1 MSVLSIQ
8 SEVVY
13 GHVGHQASRFILER
27 MGHPVWA
34 APTVIFSNHLG
45 HKTVTGRVLEA
56 AQLREL
62 IDGLRQLDVLG
73 KAKAILTGYLGAPE
87 TASLVAEV
95 VAEVKAANPQAI
107 YICDPVIG
115 DQGHM
120 YVKPALAEA
129 LGRILVPIADV
140 LSPNVYELGHLTG
153 NEVTS
158 RAEARDALRAL
169 AERTQA
175 KVVIGTGIPDA
186 AYPDELAVL
195 ALERATPSEARGND
209 AQIAMAV
216 TRKFPIFASG
226 TGDAFTA
233 LFTAHY
239 MKSRAAAPALKAA
252 VAAMSDI
259 VGATA
264 AAGADELHIIETQDK
279 WVKALGA

>member
-56 AQLREL
+56 AQVREL
-62 IDGLRQLDVLG
+62 IDGLRQLGVLG
-73 KAKAILTGYLGAPE
+73 KANAILTGYLGAPE
-87 TASLVAEV
+87 TAALVAEV
-95 VAEVKAANPQAI
+95 VAEVKAANPNAI

-120 YVKPALAEA
+120 YVKPALADA
-129 LGRILVPIADV
+129 LQKILVPIADV

-153 NEVTS
+153 REVRS
-158 RAEARDALRAL
+158 RDDAKEALRAL
-169 AERTQA
+169 AARTEA
-175 KVVIGTGIPDA
+175 KVVIGTGIPDPA
-186 AYPDELAVL
+186 HPDELAIL
-195 ALERATPSEARGND
+195 ALDRANGGD
-209 AQIAMAV
+209 APISMAV
-216 TRKFPIFASG
+216 TKQFPIFASG

-233 LFTAHY
+233 LFTARY
-239 MKSRAAAPALKAA
+239 MKDRAVAPALKAA
-252 VAAMSDI
+252 VAGMAEI

-264 AAGADELHIIETQDK
+264 AANADELHIIETQDK
-279 WVKALGA
+279 WVKALRG

>member
-1 MSVLSIQ
+1 MSILSIQ

-56 AQLREL
+56 ALLREL
-62 IDGLRQLDVLG
+62 IDGLRQLGVLG
-73 KAKAILTGYLGAPE
+73 KANAILTGYLGAPE

-95 VAEVKAANPQAI
+95 VAEVKAANPKAI

-115 DQGHM
+115 DQGYM
-120 YVKPALAEA
+120 YVKPALADA
-129 LGRILVPIADV
+129 LAKILVPIADV

-153 NEVTS
+153 GEVTS
-158 RAEARDALRAL
+158 RKEAEAALRAL
-169 AERTQA
+169 AGRTQA

-186 AYPDELAVL
+186 QHPDELAVL
-195 ALERATPSEARGND
+195 ALDRAGGKD
-209 AQIAMAV
+209 APIVMAV
-216 TRKFPIFASG
+216 TKKFPIFASG

-233 LFTAHY
+233 LFTARY
-239 MKSRAAAPALKAA
+239 MKDRAAEPALKAA
-252 VAAMSDI
+252 VAGMSEI

-279 WVKALGA
+279 WVKALGQ

>member
-56 AQLREL
+56 AQVREL
-62 IDGLRQLDVLG
+62 IDGLRQLGVLG
-73 KAKAILTGYLGAPE
+73 KANAILTGYLGAPE
-87 TASLVAEV
+87 TAELVAEV
-95 VAEVKAANPQAI
+95 VAEVKAANPNAI

-120 YVKPALAEA
+120 YVKPALADA
-129 LGRILVPIADV
+129 LQKILVPIADV
-140 LSPNVYELGHLTG
+140 LSPNVYELGLLTG
-153 NEVTS
+153 SEVRS
-158 RAEARDALRAL
+158 RDEARDALIAL
-169 AERTQA
+169 AARTNA
-175 KVVIGTGIPDA
+175 RVVIGTGIPDA
-186 AYPDELAVL
+186 AHPDELAVL
-195 ALERATPSEARGND
+195 ALDRDAGVEVPLDPTP
-209 AQIAMAV
+209 IAMAV
-216 TRKFPIFASG
+216 TKKFPIFASG

-233 LFTAHY
+233 LFTARY
-239 MKSRAAAPALKAA
+239 MKDRNVAPALKAA
-252 VAAMSDI
+252 VAGMAEI

-264 AAGADELHIIETQDK
+264 AANADELHIIETQDK
-279 WVKALGA
+279 WVKVLEQ